1 MLCRLRPKKQTGS
14 AQPLA
19 FSRPR
24 IVGALLPFRAR
35 LRRRALRRSGCGG
48 HPPRQRP
55 TPRPF
60 PCPGSATTERR
71 RRATMDCWDVSRRS
85 RDLIPAGPQ
94 MAIQHVHG
102 KAVVQVE
109 AAGPGRRGLQ
119 EQGSSERDGPGMG
132 MGIEEG
138 RARDRFR
145 QPNRMR
151 FVSSNI
157 PRRSRPTSSGLPID
171 PYPRP
176 SGSLYAPHSGTT
188 PCRRRWQRP
197 KVRPARRGYRRSTGR
212 RKRRASSLP
221 RKRFGSTAA
230 GRDRSA
236 SGTGAAPVRLASATS
251 DRRTFLLALTGAISS
266 AAATPRPG
274 RSPAESEGT
283 C

>member
-55 TPRPF
+55 RPRPF
-60 PCPGSATTERR
+60 PCPGSATTDRR
-71 RRATMDCWDVSRRS
+71 RRAPMDCWDVSRRS
-85 RDLIPAGPQ
+85 RDLLPAGLQ

-145 QPNRMR
+145 LPNRMR

-176 SGSLYAPHSGTT
+176 SGSLYRTT
-188 PCRRRWQRP
+188 LRNDTLPAT
-197 KVRPARRGYRRSTGR
+197 VAATTGSADAARRPRIHRPEETPRVVAASKTFRDRRGGKR
-212 RKRRASSLP
+212 PDGVRRA
-221 RKRFGSTAA
+221 GS
-230 GRDRSA
+230 
-236 SGTGAAPVRLASATS
+236 PCP
-251 DRRTFLLALTGAISS
+251 
-266 AAATPRPG
+266 PRPG
-274 RSPAESEGT
+274 DVRPKDVSSWPDRRYIFSRSNAAAGAIT
-283 C
+283 GRK